1 MSEEA
6 MEWLDSLIKGLG
18 ISCAA
23 GLWREDPVPDPY
35 WVMEKSED
43 PPGSEDG
50 LQEYRDFHPGI
61 FCFSVR
67 RQKMFTERCNF
78 CRRITGF

>member
-43 PPGSEDG
+43 PPA
-50 LQEYRDFHPGI
+50 
-61 FCFSVR
+61 
-67 RQKMFTERCNF
+67 
-78 CRRITGF
+78 CRNAASS